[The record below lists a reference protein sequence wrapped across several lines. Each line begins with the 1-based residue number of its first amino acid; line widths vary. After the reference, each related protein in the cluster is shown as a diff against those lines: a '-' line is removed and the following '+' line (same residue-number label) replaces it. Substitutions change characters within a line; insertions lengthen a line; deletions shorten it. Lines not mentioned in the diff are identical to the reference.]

1 MRKVKIN
8 IRETNRKNKVYQKFP
23 MGVRRIYIYIYI
35 YIFTFYFSFILH
47 QPVTCSKHYQK
58 KQVLIF
64 SSLMVQEPFVQI
76 KKKWYFKN
84 VLRIIT
90 VSLTL

>member
-35 YIFTFYFSFILH
+35 YIYLLLFFYFTPASDVFQTL
-47 QPVTCSKHYQK
+47 SKEAGTNFF
-58 KQVLIF
+58 F
-64 SSLMVQEPFVQI
+64 SYGPRAFCA
-76 KKKWYFKN
+76 N
-84 VLRIIT
+84 
-90 VSLTL
+90 